1 MARSRGEISWRGL
14 VARSRGEI
22 SWRDLVAGSW
32 RGERA
37 VLAGRA
43 GLHRETG
50 QARGGRRIR
59 ARPSLLPSS
68 AAQGRSRGHA
78 CPRTAGRRSGGIA
91 CPLWPSSE
99 ALGEM
104 PRRSGGVR
112 TCAPEGHAIGAAWRP
127 WRRSHLRCGG
137 VVIEFALNMLY
148 EKVST
153 RGRVAESG
161 SGHTRFAAIFGGA
174 CEGGVRRRGYVV
186 CSL

>member
-1 MARSRGEISWRGL
+1 M
-14 VARSRGEI
+14 
-22 SWRDLVAGSW
+22 
-32 RGERA
+32 
-37 VLAGRA
+37 LAGRA

-161 SGHTRFAAIFGGA
+161 SAQGLAHTRFDDTVSAGSRSATWSARLLSYLILTPPSFFVV
-174 CEGGVRRRGYVV
+174 VRGLGRAFLCLSV
-186 CSL
+186 CLSVCR